1 MIEGLARSVL
11 DGHERGIARAITL
24 VENEAPETADLIA
37 RLFVHTGK
45 SRVIGLTGPPGAGK
59 STLTDKIVTILAQQQ
74 LKVGVIAIDPTS
86 PFTGG
91 AILGDRIRMRSLSGL
106 PGVFVRSMATRGALG
121 GLNQACIDVVDIL
134 DASGMDVIIIETVGV
149 GQDEV
154 DIIRVSDMNLVVLIP
169 GMGDDIQ
176 AMKAGLMEIADVF
189 IINKADREGV
199 GRLKSQLEY
208 LNMLSGQDIPILET
222 IATSGSGIQALI
234 DRIGSGGMVGKRQEY
249 LNTHRAQRAQFR
261 LERVLQTRLLKTVL
275 SAIGDNAYERIL
287 NRIASREMDPYTTA
301 DFMMN
306 QWLEHRNGDR

>member
-287 NRIASREMDPYTTA
+287 NKIASREMDPYTTA